1 MQRRWE
7 EVRNLLSIHERV
19 NKLFEEVMSGSREP
33 VSPPI
38 WSPVVDIYET
48 EKEYVVEAEVP
59 GVKQSDIEIS
69 LSDNI
74 LTIRG
79 YRPFYPELYRDKS
92 GKYHRVE
99 CSYGNFQRSF
109 LLTEPIKEN
118 AVKAVLKDGILK
130 ITIPKRLPE
139 TKQIR
144 VE

>member
-1 MQRRWE
+1 MLRRWE

-19 NKLFEEVMSGSREP
+19 NKLFEEVMSGSTEA
-33 VSPPI
+33 VSPPT

-48 EKEYVVEAEVP
+48 DKEYVVEAEVP
-59 GVKQSDIEIS
+59 GVKQSDIEIR

-74 LTIRG
+74 LTIKG
-79 YRPFYPELYRDKS
+79 YRPLYPEFSEDRT
-92 GKYHRVE
+92 GKYHRIE

-109 LLTEPIKEN
+109 LLTDPIEEN
-118 AVKAVLKDGILK
+118 SIKAVLKDGILK
-130 ITIPKRLPE
+130 ITIPKKTPE